1 MFILGATLT
10 VHNPLVLF
18 CSQIVKE
25 LIQMVN
31 YIKMIIRMIYR
42 TLCTEKT
49 FEHITKESYRAT

>member
-1 MFILGATLT
+1 MFILEATLT

-25 LIQMVN
+25 LIQMVT